1 MNMNRSWKHY
11 LALMISVCLWGSSF
25 IADKIALQSFS
36 PLFLCLIR
44 FMISSAVLLAFRL
57 GRKDFRYP
65 DPEDM
70 KKIAAAAFLGISVY
84 YAIENTAVN
93 MTSAA
98 DASVISAAYPL
109 LTILTGIVF
118 YHFRPAR
125 HQIVGIL
132 MACIGVLI
140 LTVSSSRENSSLIG
154 NLMMVFNGFL
164 WALYNYLTGRISRNC
179 DNFSVTYL
187 QILIGTVCFIPMLF
201 LETFTI
207 GTITLTSVLAVLYLA
222 ICCSLAALL
231 LYNYGLRNTDPATT
245 AALMNLMPVA
255 GVVLS
260 ALILKETITIRHILG
275 GVIILV
281 GVFVSEHK
289 SQKKQ

>member
-11 LALMISVCLWGSSF
+11 FALMISVCLWGSSF

-44 FMISSAVLLAFRL
+44 FMISTAVLLVFRL

-109 LTILTGIVF
+109 LTILNGIVF

-125 HQIVGIL
+125 NQIIGIL
-132 MACIGVLI
+132 MACIGVLV

-154 NLMMVFNGFL
+154 NLMLVFNGFL

-201 LETFTI
+201 LESFTI

-222 ICCSLAALL
+222 VCCSLAALL

-275 GVIILV
+275 GVIIIV

>member
-11 LALMISVCLWGSSF
+11 FALMISVCLWGSSF

-44 FMISSAVLLAFRL
+44 FMISTAVLLVFRL
-57 GRKDFRYP
+57 GRKDFRYL

-84 YAIENTAVN
+84 YAIENIAVN

-125 HQIVGIL
+125 NQIIGIL
-132 MACIGVLI
+132 MACIGVLV

-154 NLMMVFNGFL
+154 NLMLVFNGFL
-164 WALYNYLTGRISRNC
+164 WALYNYLTGRIIDRIDPRKRSRE
-179 DNFSVTYL
+179 
-187 QILIGTVCFIPMLF
+187 TVLK
-201 LETFTI
+201 
-207 GTITLTSVLAVLYLA
+207 
-222 ICCSLAALL
+222 
-231 LYNYGLRNTDPATT
+231 
-245 AALMNLMPVA
+245 
-255 GVVLS
+255 GVD
-260 ALILKETITIRHILG
+260 THD
-275 GVIILV
+275 
-281 GVFVSEHK
+281 
-289 SQKKQ
+289 

>member
-1 MNMNRSWKHY
+1 M
-11 LALMISVCLWGSSF
+11 
-25 IADKIALQSFS
+25 
-36 PLFLCLIR
+36 
-44 FMISSAVLLAFRL
+44 
-57 GRKDFRYP
+57 
-65 DPEDM
+65 
-70 KKIAAAAFLGISVY
+70 
-84 YAIENTAVN
+84 
-93 MTSAA
+93 
-98 DASVISAAYPL
+98 
-109 LTILTGIVF
+109 
-118 YHFRPAR
+118 
-125 HQIVGIL
+125 
-132 MACIGVLI
+132 
-140 LTVSSSRENSSLIG
+140 
-154 NLMMVFNGFL
+154 
-164 WALYNYLTGRISRNC
+164 
-179 DNFSVTYL
+179 TYL

-207 GTITLTSVLAVLYLA
+207 GTITLSSVLAVLYLA
-222 ICCSLAALL
+222 VCCSLAALL

>member
-11 LALMISVCLWGSSF
+11 FALMISVCLWGSSF

-44 FMISSAVLLAFRL
+44 FMISTAVLLVFRL

-125 HQIVGIL
+125 NQIIGIL
-132 MACIGVLI
+132 MACIGVLV

-154 NLMMVFNGFL
+154 NLMLVFNGFL

-201 LETFTI
+201 LESFTI

-222 ICCSLAALL
+222 VCCSLAALL

-275 GVIILV
+275 GVIIIV

-289 SQKKQ
+289 SQNKQ

>member
-11 LALMISVCLWGSSF
+11 FALMISVCLWGSSF

-44 FMISSAVLLAFRL
+44 FMISTAVLLVFRL

-125 HQIVGIL
+125 NQIIGIL
-132 MACIGVLI
+132 MACIGVLV

-154 NLMMVFNGFL
+154 SGRFL
-164 WALYNYLTGRISRNC
+164 
-179 DNFSVTYL
+179 
-187 QILIGTVCFIPMLF
+187 
-201 LETFTI
+201 
-207 GTITLTSVLAVLYLA
+207 
-222 ICCSLAALL
+222 
-231 LYNYGLRNTDPATT
+231 T
-245 AALMNLMPVA
+245 AP
-255 GVVLS
+255 
-260 ALILKETITIRHILG
+260 
-275 GVIILV
+275 
-281 GVFVSEHK
+281 
-289 SQKKQ
+289 

>member
-11 LALMISVCLWGSSF
+11 FALMISVCLWGSSF

-44 FMISSAVLLAFRL
+44 FMISTAVLLVFRL

-125 HQIVGIL
+125 NQIVGIL
-132 MACIGVLI
+132 MACVGVLI

-154 NLMMVFNGFL
+154 NLMLVFNGFL

-201 LETFTI
+201 LETCTI

-222 ICCSLAALL
+222 VCCSLAALL

-275 GVIILV
+275 GVIIIV

-289 SQKKQ
+289 GRKKQ

>member
-44 FMISSAVLLAFRL
+44 FMISTAVLLVFRL

-125 HQIVGIL
+125 NQIIGIL
-132 MACIGVLI
+132 MACIGVLV

-154 NLMMVFNGFL
+154 NLMLVFNGFL

-201 LETFTI
+201 LESFTI

-222 ICCSLAALL
+222 VCCSLAALL

-275 GVIILV
+275 GVIIIV

-289 SQKKQ
+289 GRKKQ

>member
-11 LALMISVCLWGSSF
+11 FALMISVCLWGSSF

-44 FMISSAVLLAFRL
+44 FMISTAVLLVFRL

-84 YAIENTAVN
+84 YAIENIAVN

-125 HQIVGIL
+125 NQIIGIL
-132 MACIGVLI
+132 MACIGVLV

-154 NLMMVFNGFL
+154 NLMLVFNGFL
-164 WALYNYLTGRISRNC
+164 WALYNYLTGRISRHC

-201 LETFTI
+201 LESFTI

-222 ICCSLAALL
+222 VCCSLAALL

-275 GVIILV
+275 GVIIIV

-289 SQKKQ
+289 GRKKQ

>member
-44 FMISSAVLLAFRL
+44 FMISTAVLLVFRL

-125 HQIVGIL
+125 NQIIGIL
-132 MACIGVLI
+132 MACIGVLV

-154 NLMMVFNGFL
+154 NLMLVFNGFL

-222 ICCSLAALL
+222 VCCSLAALL

-275 GVIILV
+275 GVIIIV

-289 SQKKQ
+289 GRKKQ

>member
-1 MNMNRSWKHY
+1 MIMNRSWKHY
-11 LALMISVCLWGSSF
+11 FALMISVCLWGSSF

-44 FMISSAVLLAFRL
+44 FMISTAVLLVFRL

-84 YAIENTAVN
+84 YAIENIAVN

-125 HQIVGIL
+125 NQIIGIL
-132 MACIGVLI
+132 MACIGVLV

-154 NLMMVFNGFL
+154 NLMLVFNGFL
-164 WALYNYLTGRISRNC
+164 WALYNYLTGRISRHC

-201 LETFTI
+201 LETCTI

-222 ICCSLAALL
+222 VCCSLAALL

-275 GVIILV
+275 GVIIIV

-289 SQKKQ
+289 GRKEQ

>member
-1 MNMNRSWKHY
+1 MNRSWKHY
-11 LALMISVCLWGSSF
+11 FALMISVCLWGSSF

-44 FMISSAVLLAFRL
+44 FMISSAVLLIFRL

-65 DPEDM
+65 GTEDM

-84 YAIENTAVN
+84 YAIENIAVN

-118 YHFRPAR
+118 YHFRPSRNQVA
-125 HQIVGIL
+125 GIL

-140 LTVSSSRENSSLIG
+140 LTVSSSKENSSLAG
-154 NLMMVFNGFL
+154 NLMMIFNGFL

-187 QILIGTVCFIPMLF
+187 QILIGTLCFIPMLL
-201 LETFTI
+201 LEPVSI
-207 GTITLTSVLAVLYLA
+207 GPVTAASVLALLYLA
-222 ICCSLAALL
+222 VCCSLAALL
-231 LYNYGLRNTDPATT
+231 LYNYGLRNTDPATA

-260 ALILKETITIRHILG
+260 ALILKETITMRHILG
-275 GVIILV
+275 GIIIIA

-289 SQKKQ
+289 TGKQA

>member
-11 LALMISVCLWGSSF
+11 FALMISVCLWGSSF

-44 FMISSAVLLAFRL
+44 FMISTAVLLVFRL

-84 YAIENTAVN
+84 YAIENIAVN

-125 HQIVGIL
+125 NQIIGIL
-132 MACIGVLI
+132 MACIGVLV

-154 NLMMVFNGFL
+154 NLMLVFNGFL
-164 WALYNYLTGRISRNC
+164 WALYNYLTGRISKDC

-201 LETFTI
+201 LESFTI

-222 ICCSLAALL
+222 VCCSLAALL

-275 GVIILV
+275 GVIIIV

-289 SQKKQ
+289 GRKKQ

>member
-11 LALMISVCLWGSSF
+11 FALMISVCLWGSSF

-44 FMISSAVLLAFRL
+44 FMISTAVLLVFRL

-84 YAIENTAVN
+84 YAIENIAVN

-118 YHFRPAR
+118 YHFRPSR
-125 HQIVGIL
+125 NQIIGIL
-132 MACIGVLI
+132 MACIGVLL

-154 NLMMVFNGFL
+154 NLMLVFNGFL

-201 LETFTI
+201 LESFTI

-222 ICCSLAALL
+222 VCCSLAALL

-275 GVIILV
+275 GVIIIV

-289 SQKKQ
+289 GRKKQ

>member
-11 LALMISVCLWGSSF
+11 FALMISVCLWGSSF

-44 FMISSAVLLAFRL
+44 FMISTAVLLVFRL

-84 YAIENTAVN
+84 YAIENIAVN

-125 HQIVGIL
+125 NQIIGIL
-132 MACIGVLI
+132 MACIGVLV

-154 NLMMVFNGFL
+154 NLMLVFNGFL

-201 LETFTI
+201 LESFTI

-222 ICCSLAALL
+222 VCCSLAALL

-275 GVIILV
+275 GVIIIV

-289 SQKKQ
+289 GRKKQ

>member
-25 IADKIALQSFS
+25 IADKIALQTFS

-44 FMISSAVLLAFRL
+44 FMISTAVLLVFRL

-70 KKIAAAAFLGISVY
+70 KKIIAAAFLGISVY

-125 HQIVGIL
+125 NQIVGIL

-154 NLMMVFNGFL
+154 NLMLVFNGFL

-207 GTITLTSVLAVLYLA
+207 GTITLSSVLAVLYLA
-222 ICCSLAALL
+222 VCCSLAALL

>member
-11 LALMISVCLWGSSF
+11 FALMISVCLWGSSF

-44 FMISSAVLLAFRL
+44 FMISTAVLLVFRL

-84 YAIENTAVN
+84 YAIENIAVN

-125 HQIVGIL
+125 NQIIGIL
-132 MACIGVLI
+132 MACIGVLV

-154 NLMMVFNGFL
+154 NLMLVFNGFL
-164 WALYNYLTGRISRNC
+164 WALYNYLTGRISRHC

-201 LETFTI
+201 LETCTI

-222 ICCSLAALL
+222 VCCSLAALL

-275 GVIILV
+275 GVIIIV

-289 SQKKQ
+289 GRKEQ

>member
-44 FMISSAVLLAFRL
+44 FMISTAVLLVFRL

-84 YAIENTAVN
+84 YAIENIAVN

-125 HQIVGIL
+125 NQIIGIL

-154 NLMMVFNGFL
+154 NLMLVFNGFL
-164 WALYNYLTGRISRNC
+164 WALYNYLTGRISKDC

-201 LETFTI
+201 LESFTI

-222 ICCSLAALL
+222 VCCSLAALL

-260 ALILKETITIRHILG
+260 ALILKETITMRHILG
-275 GVIILV
+275 GVIIIV
-281 GVFVSEHK
+281 GVFVSEHR
-289 SQKKQ
+289 SRKKQ

>member
-57 GRKDFRYP
+57 GRQDFRYP

-70 KKIAAAAFLGISVY
+70 KKIIAAAFLGISVY

-125 HQIVGIL
+125 NQIIGIL

>member
-1 MNMNRSWKHY
+1 MNRSWKHY

-25 IADKIALQSFS
+25 IADKIALQTFS

-44 FMISSAVLLAFRL
+44 FMISTAVLLVFRL

-70 KKIAAAAFLGISVY
+70 KKIIAAAFLGISVY

-125 HQIVGIL
+125 NQIVGIL

-154 NLMMVFNGFL
+154 NLMLVFNGFL

-207 GTITLTSVLAVLYLA
+207 GTITLSSVLAVLYLA
-222 ICCSLAALL
+222 VCCSLAALL

>member
-11 LALMISVCLWGSSF
+11 FALMISVCLWGSSF

-44 FMISSAVLLAFRL
+44 FMISTAVLLVFRL

-84 YAIENTAVN
+84 YAIENIAVN
-93 MTSAA
+93 MTSVA

-125 HQIVGIL
+125 NQIIGIL
-132 MACIGVLI
+132 MACIGVLV

-154 NLMMVFNGFL
+154 NLMLVFNGFL
-164 WALYNYLTGRISRNC
+164 WALYNYLTGRISRHC

-201 LETFTI
+201 LESFTI

-222 ICCSLAALL
+222 VCCSLAALL

-275 GVIILV
+275 GVIIIV

-289 SQKKQ
+289 GRKKQ

>member
-11 LALMISVCLWGSSF
+11 FALMISVCLWGSSF

-44 FMISSAVLLAFRL
+44 FMISTAVLLVFRL

-65 DPEDM
+65 VPEDM

-84 YAIENTAVN
+84 YAIENIAVN

-125 HQIVGIL
+125 NQIIGIL
-132 MACIGVLI
+132 MACIGVLV

-154 NLMMVFNGFL
+154 NLMLVFNGFL
-164 WALYNYLTGRISRNC
+164 WALYNYLTGRISRHC

-201 LETFTI
+201 LESFTI

-222 ICCSLAALL
+222 VCCSLAALL

-275 GVIILV
+275 GVIIIV

-289 SQKKQ
+289 GRKEQ

>member
-11 LALMISVCLWGSSF
+11 FALMISVCLWGSSF

-44 FMISSAVLLAFRL
+44 FMISTAVLLVFRL

-125 HQIVGIL
+125 NQIIGIL
-132 MACIGVLI
+132 MACIGVLV

-154 NLMMVFNGFL
+154 NLMLVFNGFL

-201 LETFTI
+201 LESFTI

-222 ICCSLAALL
+222 VCCSLAALL

-275 GVIILV
+275 GVIIIV

-289 SQKKQ
+289 GRKKQ

>member
-11 LALMISVCLWGSSF
+11 FALMISVCLWGSSF

-44 FMISSAVLLAFRL
+44 FMISTAVLLVFRL

-125 HQIVGIL
+125 NQIVGIL

-201 LETFTI
+201 LESFTI

-222 ICCSLAALL
+222 VCCSLAALL

-275 GVIILV
+275 GVIIIV

-289 SQKKQ
+289 GRKKQ

>member
-44 FMISSAVLLAFRL
+44 FMISTAVLLVFRL

-65 DPEDM
+65 GPEDM

-84 YAIENTAVN
+84 YAIENIAVN

-125 HQIVGIL
+125 NQIIGIL

-154 NLMMVFNGFL
+154 NLMLVFNGFL
-164 WALYNYLTGRISRNC
+164 WALYNYLTGRISKDC

-201 LETFTI
+201 LESFTI

-222 ICCSLAALL
+222 VCCSLAALL

-260 ALILKETITIRHILG
+260 ALILKETITMRHILG
-275 GVIILV
+275 GVIIIV
-281 GVFVSEHK
+281 GVFVSEHR
-289 SQKKQ
+289 SRKKQ